1 MAALALTASACST
14 GVDAGNTATLTGPVP
29 AHPVAVTGAAIRGRV
44 LAAAAGANTG
54 GDRAVVAGATV
65 VVTVILRRDEV
76 AGRALKGTLT
86 LGLGCLDRV
95 GCTAPTSEGRVA
107 QDGRFEVAVP
117 IGQTEQDD
125 LSLTVLAQRGSTGRV
140 GTTVTLPY
148 ADHVGADV
156 GTIPLA
162 TSAGSVVAQ
171 GGVNRYVPAAMPGAS
186 GAPGVTMSRAASV
199 AGGDQFVV
207 EDPVQDVSPGYNPQL
222 VEDGRV
228 LLASTTIGSV
238 ELAPAVFTSSLL
250 VEGTL
255 VPPSRGAACSVEGS
269 TGQSIAQHPCGLTN
283 GMLDSAWPL
292 QDDQLC
298 QQGPCPGTVQNQARD
313 VTVTLSHPVRSG
325 LIVVRGCGFTCQVAW
340 SADGTTF
347 GSWRQAPQDGGTGVV
362 FAVPVPDQMVA
373 AVRVQTATG
382 GFFTALRQVSVW
394 GA

>member
-1 MAALALTASACST
+1 
-14 GVDAGNTATLTGPVP
+14 
-29 AHPVAVTGAAIRGRV
+29 
-44 LAAAAGANTG
+44 
-54 GDRAVVAGATV
+54 
-65 VVTVILRRDEV
+65 
-76 AGRALKGTLT
+76 
-86 LGLGCLDRV
+86 
-95 GCTAPTSEGRVA
+95 
-107 QDGRFEVAVP
+107 
-117 IGQTEQDD
+117 
-125 LSLTVLAQRGSTGRV
+125 V

-171 GGVNRYVPAAMPGAS
+171 GGVNRYVPAVMPGAS
-186 GAPGVTMSRAASV
+186 GAPGVTMSRAALV

-207 EDPVQDVSPGYNPQL
+207 EDPVQDVSAGYNPQL

-250 VEGTL
+250 VEGAL
-255 VPPSRGAACSVEGS
+255 VPPSRGAPCSVEGS
-269 TGQSIAQHPCGLTN
+269 TGQSIAQQPCGLTN
-283 GMLDSAWPL
+283 GMLDSPWPL
-292 QDDQLC
+292 HDDPLC
-298 QQGPCPGTVQNQARD
+298 QQGPCPGTAQNQARD
-313 VTVTLSHPVRSG
+313 VTVTLSHPIRSG

-362 FAVPVPDQMVA
+362 FVVPVPDQMVA